1 MAFLRVAVAVR
12 AQTTTPLWLLANC
25 FAVGIGFRDLR
36 LLPTAALGLKSANN
50 CFAAA
55 FGLAGEALVQAS
67 IRTHRCTSTCAGRLA
82 GVVVLP
88 GKSLHRVP
96 TIPVKAK
103 SGAHIAMLLS
113 NASHGWGFASRQ
125 RSGVLSTAKR
135 KQLLP
140 RISHASP
147 RSSNAHGEMVILA
160 HRLPSTECA
169 ACWST
174 QELRSR
180 SPTVTEKCAAVGYSP
195 KRREPHR
202 GKVRG
207 ILTCR
212 A

>member
-1 MAFLRVAVAVR
+1 MSPQQELGFE
-12 AQTTTPLWLLANC
+12 TSNC
-25 FAVGIGFRDLR
+25 C
-36 LLPTAALGLKSANN
+36 SQQQ
-50 CFAAA
+50 
-55 FGLAGEALVQAS
+55 FGLVGEESVQAS
-67 IRTHRCTSTCAGRLA
+67 VRTYRCTSTCAGRLA

-180 SPTVTEKCAAVGYSP
+180 SPTVTEKYAAVGYSP
-195 KRREPHR
+195 KRREPYR

-207 ILTCR
+207 IPTCR